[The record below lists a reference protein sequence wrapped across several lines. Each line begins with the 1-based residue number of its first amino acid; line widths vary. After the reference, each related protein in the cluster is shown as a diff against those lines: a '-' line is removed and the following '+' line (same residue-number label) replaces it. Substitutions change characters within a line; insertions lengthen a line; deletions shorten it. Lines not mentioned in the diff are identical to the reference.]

1 MNESQFHWGKKSQC
15 ESQYKLQYNCMR
27 IPKQI
32 PSIGGGV
39 TAVVD
44 SELTGSSSCS
54 SRNRNKKYHHHQQQQ
69 QHSSS
74 TLVIIN
80 KNIIKAQ
87 IIENNDADDLIYMY
101 QK

>member
-1 MNESQFHWGKKSQC
+1 
-15 ESQYKLQYNCMR
+15 MR

-69 QHSSS
+69 QQQQHSSS
-74 TLVIIN
+74 SLVIIN